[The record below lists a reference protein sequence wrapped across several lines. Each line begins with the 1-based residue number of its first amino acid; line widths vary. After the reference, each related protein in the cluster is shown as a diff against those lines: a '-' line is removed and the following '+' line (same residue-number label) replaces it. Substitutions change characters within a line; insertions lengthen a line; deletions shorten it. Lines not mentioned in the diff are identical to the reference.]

1 MPLYEYENIKTG
13 EVFTKILPVARRDFP
28 CKKPFVKRVISAPN
42 LAVISDVGGKE
53 DKVRDTILQ
62 SAERGYAEREKDK
75 TIKTPDWSKE
85 RREKSKQRR
94 RWL

>member
-13 EVFTKILPVARRDFP
+13 ERFEELLPISKRNIP
-28 CKKPFVKRVISAPN
+28 CRTPFVRRVISAPN
-42 LAVISDVGGKE
+42 LSIISDVGGKE
-53 DKVRDTILQ
+53 DKIRETILE
-62 SAERGYAEREKDK
+62 SAERGYKQREEDK

-85 RREKSKQRR
+85 KREKSKQRR